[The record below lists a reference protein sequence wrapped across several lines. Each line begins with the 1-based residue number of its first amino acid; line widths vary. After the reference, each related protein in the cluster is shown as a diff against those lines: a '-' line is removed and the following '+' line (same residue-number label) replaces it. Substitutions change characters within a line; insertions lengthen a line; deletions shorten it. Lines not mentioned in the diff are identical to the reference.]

1 MEGSFILARLAGL
14 VSCSAEI
21 LSDVLL
27 GVAITNAFSIF
38 ARFATSEVLGLFR
51 RVKRKQKHKNDSQ
64 SSPQMY

>member
-38 ARFATSEVLGLFR
+38 ARFATSEVSGL
-51 RVKRKQKHKNDSQ
+51 V
-64 SSPQMY
+64 